1 VKSKDIFPA
10 IFSRHAAA
18 YQQRLDEIMARGEAR
33 GRQRVLELLAAKPG
47 MRVLDIACGPG
58 TLSRPI
64 AAQVAPDGEVF
75 GIDLAPGMIELAR
88 ASGIPNATFEVMDME
103 RLTWPDASF
112 DAGACGHGLQF
123 VPDLVMALREAHRVL
138 RPRARFAA
146 SVPLNGGTRRPWIV
160 LDEVADRWLPPAP
173 VAADQQATRATI
185 GDPGAFRDAA
195 LQAGFAHAEVEAID
209 EKVVWQSAEQLVARC
224 MSWWDLA
231 SRVEALQPERREAF
245 MEDAITTLRRE
256 HPGPIETHGRNH
268 VLFALA

>member
-1 VKSKDIFPA
+1 
-10 IFSRHAAA
+10 
-18 YQQRLDEIMARGEAR
+18 MARGEAR

-64 AAQVAPDGEVF
+64 AAQVAPDGEVC

-146 SVPLNGGTRRPWIV
+146 ILPLNGGARRPGV
-160 LDEVADRWLPPAP
+160 LVGGGARAWAPPAP
-173 VAADQQATRATI
+173 APPRPPA
-185 GDPGAFRDAA
+185 GA
-195 LQAGFAHAEVEAID
+195 
-209 EKVVWQSAEQLVARC
+209 
-224 MSWWDLA
+224 
-231 SRVEALQPERREAF
+231 
-245 MEDAITTLRRE
+245 
-256 HPGPIETHGRNH
+256 
-268 VLFALA
+268 